1 MSSNRTEAR
10 RGRGRP
16 PEGLNQA
23 GEPERI
29 RDYPRAL
36 FTMRPA
42 TRKRLKRAAHREG
55 RPEWRIVDDALEAYF
70 RRQK

>member
-1 MSSNRTEAR
+1 MGGNRTKAK

-16 PEGLNQA
+16 PEGQNRA

-42 TRKRLKRAAHREG
+42 TRERLKRAATRED

-70 RRQK
+70 RRSK